1 MIDSSP
7 IHYSIIIPHR
17 NTPTLLRR
25 CLDSIPRRSDIQII
39 VVDDNSDPA
48 VVDFTEFPGLND
60 PAIEVIFPKE
70 GKGAGYARNVG
81 LAHAKGKW
89 LLFADSDDY
98 FHECLNGLFDKYK
111 NSSADLIFFRSDSTD
126 CDTLVQKKSRGAVY
140 NEWLQASVNK
150 GTILDEVRYCIN
162 PPWAKFFSHKLIK
175 ENQIF
180 FDEAFTGNDIMF
192 SVKNGHFA
200 KEVIIDLEYMYC
212 ATYRSDS
219 LDSSNSFKHIK
230 SRFDVVLDKYRFL
243 QSMNKTK
250 YRTNIASFLYVSRRI
265 DKDWSKNFLKP
276 SFETMKKSH
285 IIFDFWELLKLRL
298 ISSKEKILK
307 QRN

>member
-98 FHECLNGLFDKYK
+98 FHECLNELFDKHK
-111 NSSADLIFFRSDSTD
+111 NSGADLIIFRSDSAD
-126 CDTLVQKKSRGAVY
+126 CDTLEPKESRGAVY
-140 NEWLQASVNK
+140 NEWLLTSVKN
-150 GTILDEVRYCIN
+150 GTVMDEIRYCIN
-162 PPWAKFFSHKLIK
+162 PPWAKFFSHKLVK
-175 ENQIF
+175 ENQIS
-180 FDEAFTGNDIMF
+180 FDEVFTGNDIMF
-192 SVKNGHFA
+192 SVKNGYFA
-200 KEVIIDLEYMYC
+200 KNVLVDLAYMYC

-219 LDSSNSFKHIK
+219 LDSLNSFRHIK
-230 SRFDVVLDKYRFL
+230 SRFDVVLRKYRFL
-243 QSMNKTK
+243 KSRNKEK
-250 YRTNIASFLYVSRRI
+250 YRTNIASFLYVSRKI
-265 DKDWSKNFLKP
+265 DKNWKKNFLKP
-276 SFETMKKSH
+276 TLETMKKRH
-285 IIFDFWELLKLRL
+285 IIFDFWVLLKLRL
-298 ISSKEKILK
+298 TRSKERIS
-307 QRN
+307 